1 MSESYRPE
9 EIEVKWQRIW
19 EEKGV
24 FRVKEDP
31 ERPKYYVL
39 EMFPYPSGRIHMGHV
54 RNYTI
59 GDVIARYKKMRGFN
73 VLHPMG
79 WDAFGLP
86 AENAALKHGVHP
98 ADWTYDNIDYMRRQ
112 LRRLGFSYDWSRELA
127 TCDHEYYRHE
137 QRFFI
142 EMFERGLA
150 YRKKTLVNWCPSCHT
165 VLANEQVEDG
175 ACWRCGTE
183 VVHREMEGWFFRIT
197 AYAEELLRDL
207 EKLRGKWPEK
217 VLTMQRNWIGKSEGA
232 EIEFPVEGLNEK
244 ITVFTTRPDT
254 LYGVTFVSLSPEHP
268 LARRLAERAGIKEE
282 LLALREKAR
291 RARREIEEGL
301 VEKEGLFLKA
311 YALHPLTGERV
322 PLYAANFVLMEY
334 GTGAV
339 MAVPAHDQRDF
350 EFAKKYGLPIR
361 VVINP
366 EGAELDPETME
377 AAYEDSGIMV
387 NSGPFTGLP
396 SEKGKKAV
404 IEHLEKEGL
413 GRRKVTYRLR
423 DWGISRQRYWGCPI
437 PVVYCER
444 CGVVPERI
452 ENLPVKLPLHVQP
465 DSAGRSPLPKEESFF
480 KTECPRCGGPARRE
494 TDTFD
499 TFVESSWYFLRFACA
514 EAKEP
519 LAPEKV
525 HYWLP
530 VDQYIGGIEHAILH
544 LLYARFFTKV
554 LRDLGYLRLDEPFE
568 RLLTQGM
575 VIKEPYRCP
584 KHGWLYPEEVS
595 ESGTCLKEGC
605 GEGVIV
611 GRPEKMSKSKC
622 NVVDPDEMIRRY
634 GADTVRL
641 FMLFAAPPERDLE
654 WSDQGI
660 EGAFR
665 FLKRLYHLVSEWSE
679 KIRGVESYSG
689 EGKDLP
695 SELKALRRKTHRT
708 IRKVTQDLEDRLHF
722 NTAIAAVM
730 ELVNY
735 LEDTLKKASAESPGF
750 YEVLKETLRAIVLLL
765 SPMTPHICEELWE
778 KLGGEGLVAEA
789 EWPEW
794 SEETAREEEITVV
807 VQVNGKVRDQLR
819 VPAGTS
825 EERIR
830 ELALSSSRVK
840 RHLEGKSIR
849 KVVFVPGRL
858 INFVA
863 N

>member
-1 MSESYRPE
+1 MAREYRPE
-9 EIEVKWQRIW
+9 EIEEKWQRVW
-19 EEKGV
+19 EEREV
-24 FRVKEDP
+24 FRAVEDP
-31 ERPKYYVL
+31 QKSKYYVL

-98 ADWTYDNIDYMRRQ
+98 ADWTYDNIAYMRRQ
-112 LRRLGFSYDWSRELA
+112 LRRLGFSYDWAREFA

-137 QRFFI
+137 QLFFI
-142 EMFERGLA
+142 QMLERGLA

-165 VLANEQVEDG
+165 VLANEQVEGG

-183 VVHREMEGWFFRIT
+183 VTQQEMEGWFFRIT
-197 AYAEELLRDL
+197 AYAEELLQGL

-232 EIEFPVEGLNEK
+232 EIDFEIEGLPEK
-244 ITVFTTRPDT
+244 LTVFTTRPDT
-254 LYGVTFVSLSPEHP
+254 LYGVTFISLSPEHP
-268 LARRLAERAGIKEE
+268 LAERLAEQAGK
-282 LLALREKAR
+282 LAEFKAFRERCR

-301 VEKEGLFLKA
+301 AEKEGFFLEA
-311 YALHPLTGERV
+311 YARHPLTGERV

-361 VVINP
+361 VVIRPP
-366 EGAELDPETME
+366 EGDLDPETME
-377 AAYEDSGIMV
+377 EAYEAPGIMV

-396 SEKGKKAV
+396 SERGKRAV
-404 IEHLEKEGL
+404 VEYLEKEGL
-413 GRRKVTYRLR
+413 GRAKVTYRLR
-423 DWGISRQRYWGCPI
+423 DWGVSRQRYWGCPI

-444 CGVVPERI
+444 CGVVPEKP
-452 ENLPVKLPLHVQP
+452 ENLPVKLPLNAQL
-465 DSAGRSPLPKEESFF
+465 DEAGRSPLPKLESFV
-480 KTECPRCGGPARRE
+480 KTTCPRCGGPARRE

-499 TFVESSWYFLRFACA
+499 TFVESSWYFARFACP
-514 EAKEP
+514 EAREP
-519 LAPEKV
+519 LDREKV

-544 LLYARFFTKV
+544 LLYARFFTRV
-554 LRDLGYLRLDEPFE
+554 LRDLGYLELDEPFE

-575 VIKEPYRCP
+575 VIKETYRCP
-584 KHGWLYPEEVS
+584 RHGWVYPEEVS
-595 ESGTCLKEGC
+595 PEGTCLKEGC
-605 GEGVIV
+605 GERVQV

-654 WSDQGI
+654 WSDHGI
-660 EGAFR
+660 EGAHR
-665 FLKRLYHLVSEWSE
+665 FLKRLYQLVMERAE
-679 KIRGVESYSG
+679 ALRGVSPYSG
-689 EGKDLP
+689 DGK
-695 SELKALRRKTHRT
+695 ELSPKLRALRRKTHQT
-708 IRKVTQDLEDRLHF
+708 IRKVTQDLEERLHF

-730 ELVNY
+730 ELVNA
-735 LEDTLKKASAESPGF
+735 LEDTLKEVPEGAPGALSVF
-750 YEVLKETLRAIVLLL
+750 KETLRTIVLLL
-765 SPMTPHICEELWE
+765 SPMTPHLAEELWQALGE
-778 KLGGEGLVAEA
+778 KGLVAEA
-789 EWPEW
+789 SWPIW
-794 SEETAREEEITVV
+794 DEEAAREEEITIV
-807 VQVNGKVRDQLR
+807 VQVNGKVRDNLHL
-819 VPAGTS
+819 PAGVS
-825 EERIR
+825 EEEVRTA
-830 ELALSSSRVK
+830 ALSSERVK
-840 RHLEGKSIR
+840 RHLEGRHIR
-849 KVVFVPGRL
+849 KVIYVPGKL
-858 INFVA
+858 INFVVG
-863 N
+863 